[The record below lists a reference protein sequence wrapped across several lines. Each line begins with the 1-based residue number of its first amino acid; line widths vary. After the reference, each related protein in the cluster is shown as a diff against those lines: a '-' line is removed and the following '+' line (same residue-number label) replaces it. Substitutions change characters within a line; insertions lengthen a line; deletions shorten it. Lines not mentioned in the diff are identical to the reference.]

1 MHNFFSSGIA
11 SQECGLLLTRA
22 EQKLKVTLEHVRNF
36 VSMSWV
42 CASSCSGQKLYGNI
56 SSQLLNKK
64 LFRKNGGDIHWVG
77 SASQTLGL
85 MSLLFAFCHFVL
97 VDFPDIQEEV
107 ESFVALH
114 LVCLRVMHSKRD
126 PKSMQGILQ
135 LQSDH
140 LRKFVKAY
148 SRDACRPKHHFQ
160 FHHEHQSM
168 EVGYQFDCFCMER
181 KNKAFKGGILPNIS
195 RIEDL
200 ERTALARWLQ
210 IDAASTLKNC
220 PALYGKIDRYGDA
233 AAAFSKYMKSTV
245 GGWIGQGDF
254 VLNPS
259 EATCFYVQACQQQE
273 NIFYL
278 LGLWLHHKGHG
289 NEWVWSQWSWPNDV
303 NHVSALAE
311 TRLVDFCKV
320 TFAQDVDV
328 ITLIR

>member
-1 MHNFFSSGIA
+1 
-11 SQECGLLLTRA
+11 
-22 EQKLKVTLEHVRNF
+22 
-36 VSMSWV
+36 
-42 CASSCSGQKLYGNI
+42 
-56 SSQLLNKK
+56 
-64 LFRKNGGDIHWVG
+64 
-77 SASQTLGL
+77 
-85 MSLLFAFCHFVL
+85 
-97 VDFPDIQEEV
+97 
-107 ESFVALH
+107 
-114 LVCLRVMHSKRD
+114 
-126 PKSMQGILQ
+126 
-135 LQSDH
+135 
-140 LRKFVKAY
+140 
-148 SRDACRPKHHFQ
+148 
-160 FHHEHQSM
+160 M
-168 EVGYQFDCFCMER
+168 E
-181 KNKAFKGGILPNIS
+181 
-195 RIEDL
+195 
-200 ERTALARWLQ
+200 
-210 IDAASTLKNC
+210 
-220 PALYGKIDRYGDA
+220 IDRYGDA